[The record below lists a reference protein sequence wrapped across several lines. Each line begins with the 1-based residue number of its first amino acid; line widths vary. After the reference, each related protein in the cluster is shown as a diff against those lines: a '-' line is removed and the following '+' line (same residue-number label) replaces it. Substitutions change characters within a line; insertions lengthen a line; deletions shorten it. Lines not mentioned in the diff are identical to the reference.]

1 MMLSRMGW
9 GRLTAGLAV
18 FAFALTVAAGA
29 AWAAPT
35 PPKPVALSERDK
47 ADVARVEEYLN
58 GITTLQSR
66 FLQVSPNG
74 GYAEGDLYLS
84 RPGRLKLEY
93 APPVPILI
101 VVDGDFV
108 TYYDKQLKQV
118 QHIATEL
125 TPASILV
132 RDKISL
138 APSEFTVTEFER
150 GPGTLRLTV
159 VKTSDPGMGSMSLV
173 FSDRPIALRKWTVTD
188 AQGQVTNVSLLGPR
202 FGITLDPKLFQFQL
216 PRDAILDGN

>member
-1 MMLSRMGW
+1 MIQFWTGW
-9 GRLTAGLAV
+9 GRRCASLLV
-18 FAFALTVAAGA
+18 FALALAVAAGA
-29 AWAAPT
+29 AWAAPAS
-35 PPKPVALSERDK
+35 PKPAVLSERDK
-47 ADVARVEEYLN
+47 ADIARVEEYLN

-74 GYAEGDLYLS
+74 GYSEGDLYLS

-118 QHIATEL
+118 QYIATEL

-159 VKTSDPGMGSMSLV
+159 VKASDPGMGSMSLV

-202 FGITLDPKLFQFQL
+202 FGLTLDPKLFQFQL
-216 PRDAILDGN
+216 PRDALLGTN

>member
-1 MMLSRMGW
+1 MVRFPTP
-9 GRLTAGLAV
+9 LTRRYVGVAVIALA
-18 FAFALTVAAGA
+18 LMVAAGA
-29 AWAAPT
+29 AWAAPA
-35 PPKPVALSERDK
+35 PPKPAALSDRDK
-47 ADVARVEEYLN
+47 ADLVRVEEYLN

-84 RPGRLKLEY
+84 RPGKLKLEY

-118 QHIATEL
+118 QYIATEQ
-125 TPASILV
+125 TPANILV

-138 APSEFTVTEFER
+138 ASGDLTVTEFER
-150 GPGTLRLTV
+150 GSGTLRLTV
-159 VKTSDPGMGSMSLV
+159 IKTGDPGMGSMSLV

-202 FGITLDPKLFQFQL
+202 FGLTLDPKLFQFQL

>member
-1 MMLSRMGW
+1 M
-9 GRLTAGLAV
+9 
-18 FAFALTVAAGA
+18 VAAGV
-29 AWAAPT
+29 AWAAPA
-35 PPKPVALSERDK
+35 PPTPVALSDQDK
-47 ADVARVEEYLN
+47 ADLARVEEYLN
-58 GITTLQSR
+58 GLTTLQSR

-74 GYAEGDLYLS
+74 GYSEGDLFLS
-84 RPGRLKLEY
+84 RPGKLKLEY

-118 QHIATEL
+118 QYIPTAQ

-132 RDKISL
+132 RERIAL
-138 APSEFTVTEFER
+138 AAGDLAVTEFER

-159 VKTSDPGMGSMSLV
+159 IKTSDPGLGSMSLV
-173 FSDRPIALRKWTVTD
+173 FSDRPIALKKWTVTD

-202 FGITLDPKLFQFQL
+202 FGVALDPKVFQFQL
-216 PRDAILDGN
+216 PRDAILDTN